1 MSSNDRSGFD
11 AERARAARTAQS
23 FSQQEVAEAI
33 GVSTSTVKMWETGA
47 RRPSS
52 VAVTERL
59 AGLLGVPLEQLLP
72 GAEHLEGASLAA
84 LRRMLRITR
93 AEMAA
98 QLGTTVRIV
107 ERVEHGER
115 LPDAPAAWARAYGLT
130 MGELSDAWARGW
142 QESQKS

>member
-1 MSSNDRSGFD
+1 MSRTDRTGFD

-23 FSQQEVAEAI
+23 LSQQQVADAI
-33 GVSTSTVKMWETGA
+33 GVSTSSVKMWETGA

-72 GAEHLEGASLAA
+72 GATHLEGASLSAI
-84 LRRMLRITR
+84 RRMRRSTR
-93 AEMAA
+93 NDIA
-98 QLGTTVRIV
+98 QELGTTVRTV

-115 LPDAPAAWARAYGLT
+115 LPDEPGKWARAYGLT
-130 MGELSDAWARGW
+130 MTELANAWGRSW
-142 QESQKS
+142 QEEQGR